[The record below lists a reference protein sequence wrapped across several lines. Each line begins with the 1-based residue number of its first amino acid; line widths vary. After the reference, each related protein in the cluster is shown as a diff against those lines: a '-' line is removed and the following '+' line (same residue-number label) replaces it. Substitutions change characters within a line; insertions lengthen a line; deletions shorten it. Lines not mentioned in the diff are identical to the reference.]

1 MEFGNWVR
9 RPRRLTLH
17 ILILLATTGLAGCGN
32 DPSEVAERS
41 DRALQ
46 SWSATVRIAAEQWV
60 QRRVP
65 DLYFRQ
71 VLQAA
76 SEGLDEQAKSLSK
89 MPSGDPRRQDLD
101 QRLDTLR
108 AEFAQ
113 LADSLGHSDR
123 DKANSIAATLVDRS
137 AAGSRDEGNPS

>member
-1 MEFGNWVR
+1 MEFGDWVR

-17 ILILLATTGLAGCGN
+17 ILILLATTALAGCGN
-32 DPSEVAERS
+32 DPSEVAEKS

-46 SWSATVRIAAEQWV
+46 SWSATVRMAAEQWV

-76 SEGLDEQAKSLSK
+76 GEGLDEQAKSLSQ

-101 QRLDTLR
+101 RRLDALR
-108 AEFAQ
+108 GEFAR
-113 LADSLGHSDR
+113 LTDALGHSDR
-123 DKANSIAATLVDRS
+123 DKANSIAGALADRS
-137 AAGSRDEGNPS
+137 AAGSRDGGNRS